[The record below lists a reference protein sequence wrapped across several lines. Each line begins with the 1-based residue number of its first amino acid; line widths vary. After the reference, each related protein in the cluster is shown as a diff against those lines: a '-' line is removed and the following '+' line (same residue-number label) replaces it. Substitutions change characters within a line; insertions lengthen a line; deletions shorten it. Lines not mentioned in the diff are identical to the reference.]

1 MQTNKKEESYEGY
14 EGYQNYETWQV
25 SLFIN
30 NDEPAYNRV
39 QAKIKRY
46 LEFWNDDKEKVIK
59 SLATWLRPVLSS
71 VIKRGRR
78 KINWIEIATDEV
90 EVVLEDQRYT
100 AEQEA
105 KGL

>member
-1 MQTNKKEESYEGY
+1 MTQTTQTQNETYQGY
-14 EGYQNYETWQV
+14 TNQETWQV
-25 SLFIN
+25 SLYIN
-30 NDEPAYNRV
+30 NDEPVYDLV

-46 LEFWNDDKEKVIK
+46 LEFWEGDKEKVIK
-59 SLATWLRPVLSS
+59 SLATWLRPVFSS

-90 EVVLEDQRYT
+90 ETVIQDQRYN